1 MNGQDWTEV
10 IGAFGVFAL
19 TTTVVT
25 VVVIQVAATIRA
37 KAVLAREDAYRRLA
51 ERAVE
56 TQEATERRLTA
67 LDQQITETQARLTAI
82 EKVLKQVE

>member
-1 MNGQDWTEV
+1 MSGEDWAGV
-10 IGAFGVFAL
+10 IGVFGVFTL
-19 TTTVVT
+19 ITTVVT
-25 VVVIQVAATIRA
+25 VVIVQVAATIRA
-37 KAVLAREDAYRRLA
+37 KAALTREDVYRRLA

-67 LDQQITETQARLTAI
+67 LDQQATETQARLSAI

>member
-19 TTTVVT
+19 VTTVVT
-25 VVVIQVAATIRA
+25 VSIIQVATTIRA
-37 KAVLAREDAYRRLA
+37 KAKVAREDAYRRLA

-56 TQEATERRLTA
+56 TQEATERRLVNLEEQVTQA
-67 LDQQITETQARLTAI
+67 QARLASI
-82 EKVLKQVE
+82 EQVLKQVE